1 MVPLCVPGTPES
13 PLLCALASLSTL
25 QHNCNSLL
33 LSPNRPELICG
44 RNQIFSLYPL
54 KALPEAGSVPLSCSK
69 KLLVNSIVVF
79 KDHDTVDT
87 IVGFIIFF
95 KGAGAGRCA

>member
-1 MVPLCVPGTPES
+1 MVPLCVPGTPGS
-13 PLLCALASLSTL
+13 PLLCAPASPSTP
-25 QHNCNSLL
+25 QHNCSSLL

-54 KALPEAGSVPLSCSK
+54 KALPEAGSIPPSCSK
-69 KLLVNSIVVF
+69 KLLINSIVVF

-87 IVGFIIFF
+87 VVGFIIFF
-95 KGAGAGRCA
+95 KGAGASRYA